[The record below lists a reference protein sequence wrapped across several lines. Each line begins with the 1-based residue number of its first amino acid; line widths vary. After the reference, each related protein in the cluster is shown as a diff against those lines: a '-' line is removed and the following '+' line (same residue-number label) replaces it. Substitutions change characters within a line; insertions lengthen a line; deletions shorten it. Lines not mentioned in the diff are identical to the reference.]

1 MRGRRLLLLFTLC
14 LAAAACRTSGPAPGV
29 KIDLT
34 DRSGLD
40 PKALDRLEA
49 GDSLTLGLSG
59 LRPKS
64 RVELYL
70 NDDLGKEWSY
80 ARLFADDKGRVAPQ
94 LFWYQSGVIGTT
106 SRKINFKPDPAFL
119 TFEEAENYFA
129 QHPLTLVARDEEK
142 RVLARQVVKI
152 GRRTTPMIYPS
163 NEKGILENSVNAA
176 TEDLYI
182 TGTNFPPGAT
192 VHLMAVDNQYVWNR
206 GDTLVK
212 RASRTI
218 QLAPGQTRFTERIL
232 RSGEGRPG
240 AYDLVARTGAQA
252 GRNVLEAGDVL
263 SFNEDTGVILYMII
277 NGNIVIDSAGRL
289 KNAPAKFEF
298 SDAFEKGED
307 VWGAV
312 DPSDVPAVHSGGNY
326 AAYWVV
332 NHQNNA
338 YWDGVS
344 PALADVSGGT
354 EIQRVKYWCI
364 NASRRIIWPA
374 ATQPEPIKAYDVIVD
389 FGAVPSMTGADFVND
404 NVYDKGTD
412 FIDGYNTDAG
422 FYVGENPGAIGTF
435 AVGQVDLDDPSGIS
449 GITDPMGITGPTY
462 NINLAWARIMY
473 PATMAGVGMPVSGAQ
488 PNYPVAVFLHGRHAN
503 CDSDGSGPGLSGSV
517 TNSCPAANRIPSHLG
532 YDYIMERLA
541 SQGIFCISISAHD
554 IQPDNGFWNY
564 DVRGRLVLKFLDKLK
579 DWNDNGTDPFGA
591 IFNGKIDL
599 SRIALSGHSRGGE
612 GVVAAAVL
620 NLTWP
625 THYSILAVNAIAPT
639 DQNAGGDFVP
649 TEPAY
654 YLLLGARD
662 GDVRNMQGV
671 RTYDR
676 AYPDGV
682 AARPEKVMAYVYNA
696 NHNYF
701 NTIWTDTAALGT
713 PNPWAGSA
721 DDYPGGVP
729 AMSAADQ
736 RQIGLTTVAAF
747 FRWKLLNQVAFREVL
762 TGRIRPAG
770 LQNQFVFWTFQDGER
785 KAADNFEQAG
795 MAAGT
800 NTLMGTNAAPGFGTF
815 EERRLNHD
823 GSSYPGSPLTDNN
836 LYHDTIGLKLAW
848 AAPQTY
854 TIDIPAGSRDFSA
867 YTHLTFRIAK
877 KAATLGT
884 GPDINFDIQLEDGAG
899 HTGLWPF
906 RTDQYDRIPHAYENP
921 RITAVFGDTMV
932 NVMTGVRIPLRAF
945 TLNNSMVDL
954 TNVARI
960 TIMTAGSGEI
970 AIDDIEFGK

>member
-1 MRGRRLLLLFTLC
+1 MRGRRLLLLVTLC
-14 LAAAACRTSGPAPGV
+14 LAAVACRTSGPAPGV

-34 DRSGLD
+34 DRSGLA

-49 GDSLTLGLSG
+49 GDSLTLGLNG
-59 LRPKS
+59 LRPRS
-64 RVELYL
+64 QVELYL

-106 SRKINFKPDPAFL
+106 SRKIDFKPDPAFL

-129 QHPLTLVARDEEK
+129 QHPLTVVARDEEK

-182 TGTNFPPGAT
+182 SGTNFPPGAT
-192 VHLMAVDNQYVWNR
+192 VQLMAVDNRYVWNR

-240 AYDLVARTGAQA
+240 AYDLVARIGAQA
-252 GRNVLEAGDVL
+252 GRNVLEAGDIL
-263 SFNEDTGVILYMII
+263 SFNEDTGVILYMIV

-344 PALADVSGGT
+344 PTLADVSGGT

-364 NASRRIIWPA
+364 NASRRMIWPA

-412 FIDGYNTDAG
+412 FVDGYNTDAG
-422 FYVGENPGAIGTF
+422 FYVGENPGATGSF
-435 AVGQVDLDDPSGIS
+435 LVGSVDLNDPAGIS
-449 GITDPMGITGPTY
+449 GITDPTGVTGPTY
-462 NINLAWARIMY
+462 DVNLAWARIMY
-473 PATMAGVGMPVSGAQ
+473 PATMSGVGTPISGAL
-488 PNYPVAVFLHGRHAN
+488 PSYPVALFLHGRHWN
-503 CDSDGSGPGLSGSV
+503 CDNDGSGSGLAGGYSY
-517 TNSCPAANRIPSHLG
+517 SCAAANRIPSHLG

-554 IQPDNGFWNY
+554 IQPDNGTWNY
-564 DVRGRLVLKFLDKLK
+564 NARGRLVLKFLDKLK
-579 DWNDNGTDPFGA
+579 DWNDNGTDPFGGM
-591 IFNGKIDL
+591 FNGKIDL

-620 NLTWP
+620 NLSWP

-639 DQNAGGDFVP
+639 DQNAASDYVP

-654 YLLLGARD
+654 FLLLGARD
-662 GDVRNMQGV
+662 GDVSNMQGV

-676 AYPDGV
+676 AFPDGV
-682 AARPEKVMAYVYNA
+682 IGRPAKVMAYVYNA

-713 PNPWAGSA
+713 PNPWAGQT
-721 DDYPGGVP
+721 DDHSSGLPELT
-729 AMSAADQ
+729 AADQ
-736 RQIGLTTVAAF
+736 RLVGLTTVAAF
-747 FRWKLLNQVAFREVL
+747 FRWKLLNQAAYREVL
-762 TGRIRPAG
+762 TGRIEPAG
-770 LQNQFVFWTFQDGER
+770 MQNQLVFWTFQDGNR

-795 MAAGT
+795 MVGTT
-800 NTLMGTNAAPGFGTF
+800 NTLLGSNTAPGFGTF

-823 GSSYPGSPLTDNN
+823 SSSYSGSPLTDSNF
-836 LYHDTIGLKLAW
+836 YHDTIGLKLAW

-854 TIDIPAGSRDFSA
+854 TVNIPAASRNFSA
-867 YTHLTFRIAK
+867 YTHLTFRVGQ
-877 KAATLGT
+877 KATAAGT
-884 GPDINFDIQLEDGAG
+884 GPDINFNIQLEDGMG
-899 HTGLWPF
+899 RTGLWPF
-906 RTDQYDRIPHAYENP
+906 RTDQYDRIPHAYEDP
-921 RITAVFGDTMV
+921 AATFPFL

-954 TNVARI
+954 TDVARI
-960 TIMTAGSGEI
+960 TIMTEGSGEI
-970 AIDDIEFGK
+970 AIDDIEFGQ

>member
-14 LAAAACRTSGPAPGV
+14 LAAVACRTSGPAPGV

-34 DRSGLD
+34 DRSGLV

-70 NDDLGKEWSY
+70 NDDQGKEWSY
-80 ARLFADDKGRVAPQ
+80 ARLFADDKGRVPPQ

-129 QHPLTLVARDEEK
+129 QHSLTLVVRDEGN
-142 RVLARQVVKI
+142 RVLARQAIKV

-163 NEKGILENSVNAA
+163 NEKGILQNSINAA
-176 TEDLYI
+176 TEDLYVS
-182 TGTNFPPGAT
+182 GTNFPPGAT
-192 VHLMAVDNQYVWNR
+192 VHLMAVDNQFVWNT
-206 GDTLVK
+206 GDPLVR
-212 RASRTI
+212 RANRTI

-232 RSGEGRPG
+232 RRREARPG
-240 AYDLVARTGAQA
+240 AYDLVARIGAQA
-252 GRNVLEAGDVL
+252 GQAVLNVNDIL

-332 NHQNNA
+332 DHQGNA

-344 PALADVSGGT
+344 PALTDVSGGT

-389 FGAVPSMTGADFVND
+389 FGSIPSMTGADFVHD
-404 NVYDKGTD
+404 NVYNKGTD
-412 FIDGYNTDAG
+412 FVDGYNTDAG
-422 FYVGENPGAIGTF
+422 FYVGESPGAVGTF
-435 AVGQVDLDDPSGIS
+435 FAGQVDLNDPAGIS
-449 GITDPMGITGPTY
+449 GITDPTGVTGPTY
-462 NINLAWARIMY
+462 AVNLAWARIMY
-473 PATMAGVGMPVSGAQ
+473 PADAPGGMGVPVSGAQ
-488 PNYPVAVFLHGRHAN
+488 PSYPVALFLHGRHWN
-503 CDSDGSGPGLSGSV
+503 CDSDGNGPGLAGSMSY
-517 TNSCPAANRIPSHLG
+517 SCPAANRIPSHEG

-541 SQGIFCISISAHD
+541 RQGIFCISISAHD

-564 DVRGRLVLKFLDKLK
+564 DARGRLVLKYLDKLK
-579 DWNDNGTDPFGA
+579 DWNDNGTDPFGG
-591 IFNGKIDL
+591 IFNGKIDM

-639 DQNAGGDFVP
+639 DQNAGMDYVP

-654 YLLLGARD
+654 YLLLAARD
-662 GDVRNMQGV
+662 GDVSNMQGA

-682 AARPEKVMAYVYNA
+682 AGRPAKTMAYVYNA

-701 NTIWTDTAALGT
+701 NTIWTDTAALGM
-713 PNPWAGSA
+713 PNPWAGST
-721 DDYPGGVP
+721 DDYFGGVP
-729 AMSAADQ
+729 ALTAADQ
-736 RQIGLTTVAAF
+736 RQVALNTISAF
-747 FRWKLLNQVAFREVL
+747 FRWKLLNQAPYREVL
-762 TGRIRPAG
+762 TGRIEPAG
-770 LQNQFVFWTFQDGER
+770 MQNQLVFWTFQDGER

-795 MAAGT
+795 MVAT
-800 NTLMGTNAAPGFGTF
+800 MNTLMGANAAPGFGTF

-823 GSSYPGSPLTDNN
+823 GSSYTGSPLTDTGF
-836 LYHDTIGLKLAW
+836 YHDTIGLKLVW

-854 TIDIPAGSRDFSA
+854 TIDIPSGSGDVSM
-867 YTHLTFRIAK
+867 YTHLTFRVAK
-877 KAATLGT
+877 KATASGT
-884 GPDINFDIQLEDGAG
+884 GPDINFNVQLEDRMG

-906 RTDQYDRIPHAYENP
+906 RTDQYDRIPHAYEDSASFP
-921 RITAVFGDTMV
+921 VV
-932 NVMTGVRIPLRAF
+932 NILTGVRIPLRAF
-945 TLNNSMVDL
+945 TLNNSMVNLMD
-954 TNVARI
+954 VARI
-960 TIMTAGSGEI
+960 TITTEGSGEI